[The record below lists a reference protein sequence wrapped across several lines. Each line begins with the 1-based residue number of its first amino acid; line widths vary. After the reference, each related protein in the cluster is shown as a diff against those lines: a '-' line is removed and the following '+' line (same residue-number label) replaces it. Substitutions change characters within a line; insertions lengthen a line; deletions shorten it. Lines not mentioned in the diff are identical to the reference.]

1 MPSCIPVSPG
11 GTCPVFILQW
21 TRQQAFYPRHPR
33 TLQILLLE
41 RQLVDQVPPLLKI
54 SARND
59 AILNNSASTC
69 SRILAMLMWEPAA
82 RRVIVH
88 RQQQIIAVRD
98 LGAAISTAGADFSR
112 PWEKLTPRQ
121 HEGPQCYY
129 LWPPSLSDQ
138 RAQLRP
144 RGSHNDLLQVVGA
157 TINVLRCRHTH
168 TRPLA
173 AAHHPRAPPASGA
186 PAGPPVVVRRSSHQ
200 NQRRCRPAQ
209 VLASPTCKPT

>member
-1 MPSCIPVSPG
+1 MAPCSSQGSACRVAPFENGGPAPAQAAAVPDATGPAVPSCIPVSPG

-144 RGSHNDLLQVVGA
+144 RGSHNDLLQVVGCY
-157 TINVLRCRHTH
+157 NKC
-168 TRPLA
+168 A
-173 AAHHPRAPPASGA
+173 A
-186 PAGPPVVVRRSSHQ
+186 
-200 NQRRCRPAQ
+200 
-209 VLASPTCKPT
+209 L